1 VGHHRTSNGKGNDKS
16 GLIIFAAGRAGGAVK
31 HGQRFGDASG
41 CDYKRMV
48 GWRLMSPELAT
59 LTILIG
65 AGAVLLVLTLVV
77 QSRRISRGL
86 GYAGFRGRSAGP

>member
-1 VGHHRTSNGKGNDKS
+1 
-16 GLIIFAAGRAGGAVK
+16 
-31 HGQRFGDASG
+31 
-41 CDYKRMV
+41 
-48 GWRLMSPELAT
+48 MSPELAT